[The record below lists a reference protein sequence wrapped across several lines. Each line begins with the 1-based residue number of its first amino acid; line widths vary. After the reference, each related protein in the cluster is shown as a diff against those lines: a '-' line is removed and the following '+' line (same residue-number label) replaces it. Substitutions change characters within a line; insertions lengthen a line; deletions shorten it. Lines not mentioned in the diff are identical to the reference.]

1 MKNEK
6 SVVKRGDKW
15 VVFDKKLLPN
25 VLMLS
30 PSSGQFSYTYC
41 CVPYEVQERKETK
54 TGEEYRTRVVWGQ
67 SLYAHENRDHAIL
80 MTAAIPLVGELRR
93 QCELKDR
100 GSKK

>member
-1 MKNEK
+1 MKKEK
-6 SVVKRGDKW
+6 SVVKRGDEW

-30 PSSGQFSYTYC
+30 PSGGQGLYSYC
-41 CVPYEVQERKETK
+41 SIPYEVQEKKK
-54 TGEEYRTRVVWGQ
+54 TEKGEEYRTRIVWGQ
-67 SLYAHENRDHAIL
+67 ALYAHENGEHCIL
-80 MTAAIPLVGELRR
+80 MAAAIPLVGELRR